1 MNWGHENIRT
11 RWDSLIF
18 LVWFEGKGPVEFLR
32 IRIFLTS
39 KWKKKEAV
47 IFYRET
53 LLSSTSWDT
62 FTLLLT
68 IFIRTWQMNHTFKL
82 NFISICQVEHKA
94 DCHWS
99 LLLVRSNIFW
109 CPHIS
114 VPIWSFMCFVFVVN
128 MVDPSSPS
136 IVFVF

>member
-11 RWDSLIF
+11 RWDSFIF

-82 NFISICQVEHKA
+82 NFISICQVERKA

-109 CPHIS
+109 CPYIS